1 MANYTALE
9 AYSLFTPPSNQ
20 LLFQAQI
27 PAHLQEVPRPVA
39 SSPAE
44 VITVQSVSDEGGVPY
59 DGYDVSDEKEK
70 EENTPSDTLS
80 ETVIKIHS
88 KSPAV
93 SQLYAMKRR

>member
-44 VITVQSVSDEGGVPY
+44 VIAVQSVSDEGGVPY
-59 DGYDVSDEKEK
+59 DGYDVSEEK

-80 ETVIKIHS
+80 ETVIKTHS
-88 KSPAV
+88 ESPAV